1 MSVTIRRLPRHQVW
15 LDEVGSSVTH
25 GIGIVLSVIGLT
37 VLVAVAAVHGSTRS
51 VVACS
56 IYGASLVLLYSA
68 STLYH
73 SIPYPL
79 ARRILRTIDHVA
91 IFLLI
96 AGTYTPF
103 TLLALPGP
111 WGWTLFGLVWGLALI
126 GSLAQLGLFK
136 SLRRLELV
144 LYIIM
149 GWICIVA
156 IEPLYHHLSRGGL
169 AMLVAGGVAYT
180 LGVPFYL
187 ARRMPWHHTIW
198 HFFVLAGSVLHFL
211 AILLYVVPAS
221 TD

>member
-37 VLVAVAAVHGSTRS
+37 VLVAVAAVHGGTRS

-149 GWICIVA
+149 GWICLIA
-156 IEPLYHHLSRGGL
+156 IEPLYQHLSRGGL
-169 AMLVAGGVAYT
+169 TMLLAGGVAYT

>member
-1 MSVTIRRLPRHQVW
+1 MTVMSRSLPRHLLW
-15 LDEVGSSVTH
+15 RDEVGSSVSH

-37 VLVAVAAVHGSTRS
+37 LLVAVAAVHGSPRS

-73 SIPYPL
+73 SIPYPT

-103 TLLALPGP
+103 TLVALPGP
-111 WGWTLFGLVWGLALI
+111 WGWTLFGLVWGLALL

-136 SLRRLELV
+136 SLRRLELA
-144 LYIIM
+144 LYITM
-149 GWICIVA
+149 GWISIVA
-156 IEPLYHHLSRGGL
+156 IEPLYQHLSRGGL
-169 AMLVAGGVAYT
+169 AMLLAGGVAYT

-187 ARRMPWHHTIW
+187 ARRLPYHHTIW
-198 HFFVLAGSVLHFL
+198 HFFVLAGSILHFL
-211 AILLYVVPAS
+211 AILLYVVPRA
-221 TD
+221 TH